1 MLRRKRRLWMQM
13 TLTVLPVQWR
23 VEAAADVHVHEEIQ
37 WPVKVPPLSYYRM
50 NRVSSNGIVEGLIV
64 Y

>member
-1 MLRRKRRLWMQM
+1 MQM